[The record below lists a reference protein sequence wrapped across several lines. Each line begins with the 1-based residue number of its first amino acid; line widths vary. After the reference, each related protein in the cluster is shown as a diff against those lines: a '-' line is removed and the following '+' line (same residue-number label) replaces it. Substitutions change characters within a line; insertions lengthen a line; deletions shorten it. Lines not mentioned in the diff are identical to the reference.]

1 MATTPDLQ
9 PGERLDELGVRNW
22 RIIQREDE
30 FRFSL
35 DAVLLANFAT
45 VRPQARVVDL
55 GCGGGAVA
63 LFLLARG
70 VAAVSG
76 LELNPRLA
84 DMAGRT
90 AALNG
95 VAGQLS
101 IVCGD
106 VGATRSYYSAGQADL
121 VTANPPYRSL
131 QSGRISPAAGL
142 AMARHESCSSLRDF
156 VQAAGF
162 LLRYRGRFAMIH
174 LPERLTDLCLELR
187 TAGLE
192 PKRLRMVHPFAD
204 RSPRMVLIEAVKGS
218 APAGLSVLPPLVVYR
233 ARNEYHSEIL
243 SYYR

>member
-1 MATTPDLQ
+1 MAINPELQ

-22 RIIQREDE
+22 CIIQREDE

-35 DAVLLANFAT
+35 DAVLLAHFAT

-76 LELNPRLA
+76 LELNSRLA

-95 VAGQLS
+95 VAGQLN

-106 VGATRSYYSAGQADL
+106 VGAVRSYYSAGQADL
-121 VTANPPYRSL
+121 VTANPPFRRL

-156 VQAAGF
+156 VQAAAF

-192 PKRLRMVHPFAD
+192 PKRLRLVHPFAD
-204 RSPRMVLIEAVKGS
+204 RSPRMVLIEAVKGA
-218 APAGLSVLPPLVVYR
+218 APAGLIVLPPLVVYR
-233 ARNEYHSEIL
+233 ARNEYQPEIL

>member
-142 AMARHESCSSLRDF
+142 AMARHESCSSLSDF

>member
-1 MATTPDLQ
+1 MAINPELQ

-22 RIIQREDE
+22 CIIQREDE

-35 DAVLLANFAT
+35 DAVLLAHFAT

-76 LELNPRLA
+76 LELNSRLA

-95 VAGQLS
+95 VAGQLN

-106 VGATRSYYSAGQADL
+106 VGAVRSYYSAGQADL
-121 VTANPPYRSL
+121 VTANPPFRRL

-142 AMARHESCSSLRDF
+142 AMARHESCSSLKEF
-156 VQAAGF
+156 VQAAAF

-204 RSPRMVLIEAVKGS
+204 RSPRMVLIEAVKGA
-218 APAGLSVLPPLVVYR
+218 APAGLTVLPPLVVYR
-233 ARNEYHSEIL
+233 ARNEYQPEIL

>member
-1 MATTPDLQ
+1 MATTPDLR

-35 DAVLLANFAT
+35 DAVLLAHFAT

-70 VAAVSG
+70 VASVSG

-95 VAGQLS
+95 VAGQLN

-106 VGATRSYYSAGQADL
+106 VGAARSYYSAGQADL
-121 VTANPPYRSL
+121 VTANPPYRPL

-156 VQAAGF
+156 VQAAAF

-204 RSPRMVLIEAVKGS
+204 RSPRMVLIEAVKGA
-218 APAGLSVLPPLVVYR
+218 APAGLSVLYQ
-233 ARNEYHSEIL
+233 ARNEYHPEIL

>member
-1 MATTPDLQ
+1 MATTPDLE

-35 DAVLLANFAT
+35 DAVLLAHFAT
-45 VRPQARVVDL
+45 IRPRARVVDL

-70 VAAVSG
+70 VDAVSG

-101 IVCGD
+101 IFCGD

-121 VTANPPYRSL
+121 VTANPPYRPL

-156 VQAAGF
+156 VQAAAF

-187 TAGLE
+187 MAGLE

-204 RSPRMVLIEAVKGS
+204 RSPRMVLIEAVKGA

-233 ARNEYHSEIL
+233 ARNEYHPEIL

>member
-233 ARNEYHSEIL
+233 ARNEDHSEIL

>member
-1 MATTPDLQ
+1 MATKPELR

-22 RIIQREDE
+22 CIIQREDE

-35 DAVLLANFAT
+35 DAVLLAHFAT

-95 VAGQLS
+95 VAGQLN

-106 VGATRSYYSAGQADL
+106 VGAVRSYYSAGQADL
-121 VTANPPYRSL
+121 VTANPPFRRL

-156 VQAAGF
+156 VQAAAF

-192 PKRLRMVHPFAD
+192 PKRLRLVHPFAD
-204 RSPRMVLIEAVKGS
+204 RSPRMVLIEAVKGA
-218 APAGLSVLPPLVVYR
+218 APAGLIVLPPLVVYR
-233 ARNEYHSEIL
+233 ARNEYQPEIL

>member
-1 MATTPDLQ
+1 MATTPDLE

-35 DAVLLANFAT
+35 DAVLLAHFAT
-45 VRPQARVVDL
+45 IRPRARVVDL

-70 VAAVSG
+70 VDAVSG

-106 VGATRSYYSAGQADL
+106 VGAYYRLPRGEQRNLYGFNSDCRRNMESNDRPRLERSACPSIDIAC
-121 VTANPPYRSL
+121 S
-131 QSGRISPAAGL
+131 S
-142 AMARHESCSSLRDF
+142 SSLRF
-156 VQAAGF
+156 
-162 LLRYRGRFAMIH
+162 
-174 LPERLTDLCLELR
+174 
-187 TAGLE
+187 
-192 PKRLRMVHPFAD
+192 
-204 RSPRMVLIEAVKGS
+204 SGS
-218 APAGLSVLPPLVVYR
+218 VSL
-233 ARNEYHSEIL
+233 
-243 SYYR
+243 

>member
-1 MATTPDLQ
+1 MATKPELR

-22 RIIQREDE
+22 CIIQREDE

-35 DAVLLANFAT
+35 DAVLLAHFAT

-76 LELNPRLA
+76 LELNSRLA

-95 VAGQLS
+95 VAGQLN

-106 VGATRSYYSAGQADL
+106 VGAVRSYYSAGQADL
-121 VTANPPYRSL
+121 VTANPPFRRL

-156 VQAAGF
+156 VQAAAF

-192 PKRLRMVHPFAD
+192 PKRLRLVHPFAD
-204 RSPRMVLIEAVKGS
+204 RSPRMVLIEAVKGA
-218 APAGLSVLPPLVVYR
+218 APAGLIVLPPLVVYR
-233 ARNEYHSEIL
+233 ARNEYQPEIL

>member
-1 MATTPDLQ
+1 MATKPELR

-22 RIIQREDE
+22 CIIQREDE

-35 DAVLLANFAT
+35 DAVLLAHFAT

-95 VAGQLS
+95 VAGQLN

-106 VGATRSYYSAGQADL
+106 VGAARSYYSAGQADL
-121 VTANPPYRSL
+121 VTANPPFRRL

-156 VQAAGF
+156 VQAAAF

-192 PKRLRMVHPFAD
+192 PKRLRLVHPFAD
-204 RSPRMVLIEAVKGS
+204 RSPRMVLIEAVKGA
-218 APAGLSVLPPLVVYR
+218 APAGLIVLPPLVVYR
-233 ARNEYHSEIL
+233 ARNEYQPEIL

>member
-1 MATTPDLQ
+1 MAINPELQ

-22 RIIQREDE
+22 CIIQREDE

-35 DAVLLANFAT
+35 DAVLLAHFAT

-76 LELNPRLA
+76 LELNSRLA

-95 VAGQLS
+95 VAGQLN

-106 VGATRSYYSAGQADL
+106 VGAVRSYYSAGQADL
-121 VTANPPYRSL
+121 VTANPPFRRL

-156 VQAAGF
+156 VQAAAF

-187 TAGLE
+187 MAGLE

-204 RSPRMVLIEAVKGS
+204 RSPRMVLIEAVKGA
-218 APAGLSVLPPLVVYR
+218 APAGLIVLPPLVVYR
-233 ARNEYHSEIL
+233 ARNEYQPEIL

>member
-1 MATTPDLQ
+1 MATKPELR

-22 RIIQREDE
+22 CIIQREDE

-35 DAVLLANFAT
+35 DAVLLAHFAT

-76 LELNPRLA
+76 LELNSRLA

-95 VAGQLS
+95 VAGQLN

-106 VGATRSYYSAGQADL
+106 VGAARSYYSAGQADL
-121 VTANPPYRSL
+121 VTANPPFRRL

-156 VQAAGF
+156 VQAAAF

-204 RSPRMVLIEAVKGS
+204 RSPRMVLIEAVKGA
-218 APAGLSVLPPLVVYR
+218 APAGLTVLPPLVVYR
-233 ARNEYHSEIL
+233 ARNEYQPEIL